1 MATKPR
7 RLRTMIEWNPTQ
19 DQAIMADVLRFR
31 ARAIGAR
38 LRELI
43 IMGQEAERMGMRAR
57 VRGGVLVAEMPP
69 GWLLSPADAVAQP
82 EPVQDETLPETVK
95 LTLTAEH
102 QRGLETLFA
111 ALDFGSDD
119 HQ

>member
-1 MATKPR
+1 MAAKPR
-7 RLRTMIEWNPTQ
+7 RRRTMIEWNPAQ

-57 VRGGVLVAEMPP
+57 MRDGVLVAEMPP
-69 GWLLSPADAVAQP
+69 NWLPVPTDAVAQP
-82 EPVQDETLPETVK
+82 EPVQEEALPETVK
-95 LTLTAEH
+95 LTAEH

>member
-1 MATKPR
+1 
-7 RLRTMIEWNPTQ
+7 MIEWNPVH

-43 IMGQEAERMGMRAR
+43 IMGQKAERMGMRTR
-57 VRGGVLVAEMPP
+57 VRDGVLVAEMPP
-69 GWLLSPADAVAQP
+69 DWMPFHADVPVQP
-82 EPVQDETLPETVK
+82 EPVQEEAPPEAVK
-95 LTLTAEH
+95 LTAEH

-111 ALDFGSDD
+111 ALDFGSDS
-119 HQ
+119 QQ

>member
-1 MATKPR
+1 MATRPR
-7 RLRTMIEWNPTQ
+7 RRRTMIEWNPAQ
-19 DQAIMADVLRFR
+19 DQAIMTDVLRFR

-57 VRGGVLVAEMPP
+57 MRDGVLVAEMPP
-69 GWLLSPADAVAQP
+69 GWMPLPADAPVPP
-82 EPVQDETLPETVK
+82 EPVQEEMPPETPK
-95 LTLTAEH
+95 LTAEH